1 MTYVLYDYD
10 PQLPPILMENIPLG
24 FGGGPVI
31 EKNYIIGSAIFT
43 DSNFNRVE
51 PSNAKYFPDPNWKK
65 YPKNMYPSI
74 FGIIPIDS
82 GITTYEADNDHYIYY
97 QPNSPKSR
105 EYSRMLRAVFESKRP
120 RAKITPITTPAEL
133 KELLKS
139 KTKILKETEEKLNKT
154 KDEISKA
161 KTVYER
167 QLRSERGQEPSMKTR
182 AYEKNYVEIQGTI
195 KVLQNNVTSLKE
207 EIKQLKKIV

>member
-1 MTYVLYDYD
+1 MVYILYDYD
-10 PQLPPILMENIPLG
+10 HSLPPILMENIPLG

-31 EKNYIIGSAIFT
+31 ENNHVIGSVIFT
-43 DSNFNRVE
+43 DNNFNRVE

-82 GITTYEADNDHYIYY
+82 GITTYEADKDHYIYY
-97 QPNSPKSR
+97 QPNSSKSR
-105 EYSRMLRAVFESKRP
+105 EYSRMLRAIFESKRP

-139 KTKILKETEEKLNKT
+139 KTKMLKETEEKLRKI

-161 KTVYER
+161 RTVYNR
-167 QLRSERGQEPSMKTR
+167 QLRSEKGQEPSMKTR
-182 AYEKNYVEIQGTI
+182 AYEKNYVEIEETV
-195 KVLQNNVTSLKE
+195 KVLQNNVSSLKE